1 MLKRLQL
8 THFRSYDQLTLDLE
22 ERVTVILG
30 PNATGKTNIL
40 EAMYVAA
47 TGQSFRADD
56 QALITESQ
64 QGFRVDVTYDD
75 ENVAVAY
82 RLEPRRQKRFLRNEV
97 GISRHTLLGLHPIV
111 LFEPG
116 DLQLLSGSPTLRRH
130 YIDMLLLQTSEAY
143 RRALMVYRRLI
154 KQRNSLLF
162 RNKRSPMTIERLD
175 DQLFILDTQLAEPTE
190 YIYRARQDFLVWL
203 EPHLVRYVEH
213 IAHTDPNLRIEY
225 LERSSDYLNRLQDS
239 RQRDIAVGTTTTGP
253 HREDWQVYRSDTL
266 LQDTASRGENRTVLL
281 ALKLCEVHYI
291 QDKKDGL
298 TPTLLLDD
306 VFSELDES
314 RRHLLV
320 DVLSD
325 VQTIITTTDV
335 DRRLDLPAQTI
346 DLTRRSEAAQ

>member
-1 MLKRLQL
+1 MLQKLQL

-40 EAMYVAA
+40 EAVYVAA

-56 QALITESQ
+56 QALITDNQ
-64 QGFRVDVTYDD
+64 QGFRVDVDYDD
-75 ENVAVAY
+75 ERLSVVY
-82 RLEPRRQKRFLRNEV
+82 RLSPRRQKRFLRNEV
-97 GISRHTLLGLHPIV
+97 GVSRHTLLGLHPIV

-116 DLQLLSGSPTLRRH
+116 DLQLLSGPPTSRRH
-130 YIDMLLLQTSEAY
+130 YIDMLLMQTSEQY
-143 RRALMVYRRLI
+143 RRALMLYKRLM

-162 RNKRSPMTIERLD
+162 RNKRSSLPIEKLD
-175 DQLFILDTQLAEPTE
+175 DQLFILDTQLTEPTE
-190 YIYRARQDFLVWL
+190 HIHHARQSFLTWL
-203 EPHLVRYVEH
+203 EPHLIRYVEH
-213 IAHTDPNLRIEY
+213 IAHSTPNLSIRY
-225 LERSSDYLNRLQDS
+225 LERSSDFLSRLQES
-239 RQRDIAVGTTTTGP
+239 RTRDIAVGTTTTGP
-253 HREDWQVYRSDTL
+253 HREDWQIFRSDVL

-291 QDKKDGL
+291 QEKKDGI

-325 VQTIITTTDV
+325 VQTIITTTDI
-335 DRRLDLPAQTI
+335 DKRLDLPAQTI
-346 DLTRRSEAAQ
+346 DLTRRVGGSV